1 MQVYYHQTLGK
12 DTLWFNCPEA
22 GHITSAADAESVTE
36 MILYSRKSA
45 MRIMSFLKE
54 RFPGFEEA
62 YIQSFADIPGIRE
75 SYRLDGEYIITEK
88 DIEARCRFEDAV
100 AQSAYPIDIHNEK
113 NLVLIHMDPGEYY
126 EIPYRCMLPR
136 EVDNLLVAGRCV
148 SATFAAQSSMR
159 IQLTCMALGEA
170 AGIAAAMSPQVKKV
184 DGAQVRRRMIEHGA
198 KFL

>member
-1 MQVYYHQTLGK
+1 M
-12 DTLWFNCPEA
+12 
-22 GHITSAADAESVTE
+22 
-36 MILYSRKSA
+36 
-45 MRIMSFLKE
+45 
-54 RFPGFEEA
+54 
-62 YIQSFADIPGIRE
+62 
-75 SYRLDGEYIITEK
+75 
-88 DIEARCRFEDAV
+88 

-170 AGIAAAMSPQVKKV
+170 AGIGGFDVAAGQDGGTARRCAAA
-184 DGAQVRRRMIEHGA
+184 
-198 KFL
+198 